1 MDDQRLMTLEQT
13 VSDLRVEVAEFAMA
27 AQHNA
32 AANDKLADSVASLEA
47 ALNRGRGALW
57 GLGAVASLLG
67 GAAALAANKLF
78 GG

>member
-1 MDDQRLMTLEQT
+1 MDDTRLLTLEQT
-13 VSDLRVEVAEFAMA
+13 VSDLRVEVAQFTMA

-32 AANDKLADSVASLEA
+32 QATEQLAATVHGLEA

-57 GLGAVASLLG
+57 GMGAVASLLG
-67 GAAALAANKLF
+67 GAAAMAADKLF